1 MLREKHFKLA
11 LLTEALLQSP
21 ISRVFRLT
29 LVDPHRHLA
38 DLEDELERPIDRGQP
53 RIIAAIDRV
62 DYPMATKLERPA
74 PVGPTIVASLCI
86 VAVERGM
93 APIDEHSS
101 NRLKA
106 VVCKVRM
113 VFPRIDFCHG
123 CAPLADAIPL
133 YGHFIESV
141 NQRQFCKPA
150 DRPSL
155 AERGPSQATLIAQRD
170 KLCSTTCHM
179 AEPSDIET
187 FIAEWRGTG
196 GSELANTQSF
206 INGLARLLGVDPPRG
221 AKADDTANDYVF
233 ERRVFQDN
241 GDGTSSFGRIDCYK
255 RGCFILEAKQGSEAD
270 RAAADKGED
279 DLDIF
284 GQTAKTRVARGTARR
299 GTPGWAK
306 AMVQAKGQAERYAKA
321 LPIDH
326 GWPPFLLVADI
337 GYCIEVYADF
347 TGTGKAY
354 AQFPDRAR
362 YRIMLEDLRDEDV
375 RDRLRAIWTDP
386 KSLDPTARAARV
398 TRDIADLLATVAR
411 RLEKRGYDAET
422 TSGFLMRV
430 LFTMFAED
438 SKLIPE
444 GSFTQLLKNQRAH
457 PEHLEHQ
464 LSALWVAMDKGEF
477 SPALGV
483 PLRKFNGYLFK
494 ERTALPLDGEELEV
508 LIQAAEHVWTEVE
521 PAIFGTLLERALN
534 PKERAKLGAHYTP
547 RAYVERLI
555 GPTIMEPL
563 RADWDGVRGAAA
575 TLIEEGKA
583 DEAKAFVEAF
593 HSRLAQTKVLDPAC
607 GTGNFLYVAMARMK
621 ELEGEV
627 LDLLVELGDDQYV
640 AELTGHTITPEN
652 FLGIEINPRAAAIA
666 QLVLWIGYLQWHFR
680 VNGADRTPP
689 EPILRDVKTIE
700 NRDALIEWDKKLAE
714 LDENGDPVSRWDGE
728 TMKVHPVTGKKVP
741 DETARVEVFRY
752 IKPRAAKWPKADFI
766 VGNPPFIGNKRMRK
780 RLGENYAKALRAAW
794 PKVPKSV
801 DLVMYWWD
809 RCAELTQ
816 SGQLRAFGLVSTNS
830 IKQVTNRAVIEKW
843 LKTRPALKLSFAIP
857 DHPWMD
863 DETTAQV
870 RISMTAAAKTGRMG
884 FLETIQSERK
894 VKGQPNVVELV
905 SQLGQIHSN
914 LTIGANITDCGPL
927 KSNDA
932 VSFMGVIPSGTG
944 FRISAEEL
952 KECGHDLSDLPSV
965 VRTYLVGNELTDNK
979 APGFI
984 VDYFGLN
991 EAQAREASPP
1001 LFQFVLNRVKDGRD
1015 ARSGGTADSQQYAAE
1030 WWLFAKPRPGM
1041 RAALKGQSRYIA
1053 TTETS
1058 KHRWFTFL
1066 SPTVL
1071 PDQKIRGVAI
1081 DDAFYLGVLS
1091 SRIHVVWSDA
1101 AGGRQGVGNDP
1112 VYNNTTCF
1120 EPFPFPA
1127 DVSDVVKGKIRIE
1140 AEAFDA
1146 LRKRVLESHEDLTL
1160 TKLYNVL
1167 EALREGRALTD
1178 AERDMHDRGLVTL
1191 IRQHHD
1197 AIDALVAEAYGWP
1210 ADLPDEEIL
1219 TRLVALNKERAA
1231 EEARGLIRWLRPEY
1245 QAPDYKA
1252 PVTQT
1257 LDLGETD
1264 GALPDNVIPWPGSL
1278 PEQVSAV
1285 QSILTAA
1292 ATPLAPQDVARA
1304 FKGKRAATVRPVLDA
1319 LAGIGMARRL
1329 NDGRYAA

>member
-1 MLREKHFKLA
+1 MPQVMLEP
-11 LLTEALLQSP
+11 TEIEEF
-21 ISRVFRLT
+21 IS
-29 LVDPHRHLA
+29 
-38 DLEDELERPIDRGQP
+38 
-53 RIIAAIDRV
+53 
-62 DYPMATKLERPA
+62 
-74 PVGPTIVASLCI
+74 
-86 VAVERGM
+86 
-93 APIDEHSS
+93 
-101 NRLKA
+101 
-106 VVCKVRM
+106 
-113 VFPRIDFCHG
+113 
-123 CAPLADAIPL
+123 
-133 YGHFIESV
+133 
-141 NQRQFCKPA
+141 
-150 DRPSL
+150 
-155 AERGPSQATLIAQRD
+155 
-170 KLCSTTCHM
+170 
-179 AEPSDIET
+179 
-187 FIAEWRGTG
+187 EWRGTG

-221 AKADDTANDYVF
+221 AKQDDTLNDYVF

-241 GDGTSSFGRIDCYK
+241 GDGTTSFGRVDCYK

-270 RAAADKGED
+270 QAAADKGED

-284 GQTAKTRVARGTARR
+284 GQTANARVARGTARR

-321 LPIDH
+321 LPVDH
-326 GWPPFLLVADI
+326 GWPPLLLVADI

-362 YRIMLEDLRDEDV
+362 YRIMLEDLRDEKV

-444 GSFTQLLKNQRAH
+444 GSFTQLLKSQRAH

-464 LSALWVAMDKGEF
+464 LSALWAAMDKGEF

-483 PLRKFNGYLFK
+483 PLKKFNGYLFK
-494 ERTALPLDGEELEV
+494 ERTALPLNAEELEV

-575 TLIEEGKA
+575 TLIEEGRA

-700 NRDALIEWDKKLAE
+700 NRDALIDWDDKVLE
-714 LDENGDPVSRWDGE
+714 LDGAGNSVTRWDGE
-728 TMKVHPVTGKKVP
+728 TMKKHPVTGKEVP
-741 DETARVEVFRY
+741 DETTRVKVYRY
-752 IKPRAAKWPKADFI
+752 VKPRATKWPKADFI
-766 VGNPPFIGNKRMRK
+766 VGNPPFIGLRNLRR
-780 RLGENYAKALRAAW
+780 RLDDQVISAVREAY
-794 PKVPKSV
+794 PDVPDNV
-801 DLVMYWWD
+801 DWVMYWWFKA
-809 RCAELTQ
+809 AELAKRKAVRSFGLVTTKSIGQSFARALVRPYLKGKDRLSFVFAIPNHPWVDDVDGADVRIAMITMRYGKHIGTLQKVVREVPTDEGYVESEITEMQGPINARLGHGEDVTDCRSLKSNGDLSSVGYQIGHQYLYLDASKAEALRSAGEESLIRENRSTAHITQ
-816 SGQLRAFGLVSTNS
+816 RRPQRFVIDAFGLSEQRLRDEFPHCYQHIISGGTDRVGLIEDASDRTWW
-830 IKQVTNRAVIEKW
+830 QFQRPRDDFRRAIYR
-843 LKTRPALKLSFAIP
+843 LKRLIARPITAKHHIVVMGGIDIAYDSSCVMFAF
-857 DHPWMD
+857 D
-863 DETTAQV
+863 DFWNLAVLQSRYHELWFGETQ
-870 RISMTAAAKTGRMG
+870 GRMG
-884 FLETIQSERK
+884 VGDHPRY
-894 VKGQPNVVELV
+894 
-905 SQLGQIHSN
+905 
-914 LTIGANITDCGPL
+914 L
-927 KSNDA
+927 KS
-932 VSFMGVIPSGTG
+932 
-944 FRISAEEL
+944 
-952 KECGHDLSDLPSV
+952 
-965 VRTYLVGNELTDNK
+965 
-979 APGFI
+979 
-984 VDYFGLN
+984 
-991 EAQAREASPP
+991 
-1001 LFQFVLNRVKDGRD
+1001 
-1015 ARSGGTADSQQYAAE
+1015 
-1030 WWLFAKPRPGM
+1030 
-1041 RAALKGQSRYIA
+1041 
-1053 TTETS
+1053 
-1058 KHRWFTFL
+1058 
-1066 SPTVL
+1066 
-1071 PDQKIRGVAI
+1071 
-1081 DDAFYLGVLS
+1081 DAFDS
-1091 SRIHVVWSDA
+1091 
-1101 AGGRQGVGNDP
+1101 
-1112 VYNNTTCF
+1112 
-1120 EPFPFPA
+1120 FPFPA
-1127 DVSDVVKGKIRIE
+1127 DVTEPLNDKIRAE
-1140 AEAFDA
+1140 AEALDA

-1167 EALREGRALTD
+1167 EALREGRALTE

-1191 IRQHHD
+1191 ILQHHD

-1210 ADLPDEEIL
+1210 ANLSDEDIL

-1245 QAPDYKA
+1245 QAPDYKV

-1257 LDLGETD
+1257 FDLGEAAA
-1264 GALPDNVIPWPGSL
+1264 ALPDNVVLWPGSL

-1285 QSILTAA
+1285 QSILTDAG
-1292 ATPLAPQDVARA
+1292 TPLAPQDVARA
-1304 FKGKRAATVRPVLDA
+1304 FKGKRAATIRPVLDA
-1319 LAGIGMARRL
+1319 LARIGMARRL
-1329 NDGRYAA
+1329 KDGRYAA